1 MFAKSAHMKQSEFV
15 RWLAQKGATFKD
27 GSKHLKVY
35 CNGQQTVMPRHPSK
49 ELKQGLVEAVKKQL
63 GLK

>member
-1 MFAKSAHMKQSEFV
+1 MKQSEFV
-15 RWLAQKGATFKD
+15 RWLSQTGATFKD

-35 CNGQQTVMPRHPSK
+35 CNGRQTVLPRHPSK

>member
-1 MFAKSAHMKQSEFV
+1 MKQSEFV

-35 CNGQQTVMPRHPSK
+35 CNGRQTVLPRHPSK
-49 ELKQGLVEAVKKQL
+49 ELKKVWWRP
-63 GLK
+63 

>member
-1 MFAKSAHMKQSEFV
+1 MKQSEFV

-35 CNGQQTVMPRHPSK
+35 CNGRQTVLTRHPSK
-49 ELKQGLVEAVKKQL
+49 ELKQGLAEAVKKQL